1 MWLKN
6 LNLFPTPSLKEP
18 RYIKLRSIC
27 QKLEKSEIKTFV
39 IKSQWIGKAYMI
51 FSTITT
57 RNACGETSLDSPY
70 LINKHTTIFHVS
82 LLLQSV
88 PITQLLSY
96 ITIYPKQQPPNAIQ
110 QYNIEQRKM
119 ICPLIKRET
128 IFFFLSYILR
138 EGRADHKIWKVG
150 HLQNHISVSIL
161 IGHFDPGYIWE
172 SQEDLSDS
180 IIGFCICARLT
191 ACMGSQGETKWTRK
205 KTFVFKKNILLLT
218 KNVNFK

>member
-1 MWLKN
+1 M
-6 LNLFPTPSLKEP
+6 
-18 RYIKLRSIC
+18 
-27 QKLEKSEIKTFV
+27 
-39 IKSQWIGKAYMI
+39 
-51 FSTITT
+51 
-57 RNACGETSLDSPY
+57 
-70 LINKHTTIFHVS
+70 NKYTTIFHAS

-205 KTFVFKKNILLLT
+205 KTFVFKKNIWLLT
-218 KNVNFK
+218 KMSISSKAIKSEKCQFCWVIMLKNMTTNLERKFYLICLDRAV